1 MGFESSVIL
10 IVKCFA
16 VCKPESKPADTL
28 PLAAKYVQGAAKE
41 DWVTECETAEF
52 GNQKV
57 TNVPLEAV
65 RLAGWKVKVLLKKT
79 STFF

>member
-1 MGFESSVIL
+1 MKKIEERGENIRFESSVIL

-41 DWVTECETAEF
+41 DWVTECETAELLVKLF
-52 GNQKV
+52 IQR
-57 TNVPLEAV
+57 TLY
-65 RLAGWKVKVLLKKT
+65 GWI
-79 STFF
+79 FFRNRD